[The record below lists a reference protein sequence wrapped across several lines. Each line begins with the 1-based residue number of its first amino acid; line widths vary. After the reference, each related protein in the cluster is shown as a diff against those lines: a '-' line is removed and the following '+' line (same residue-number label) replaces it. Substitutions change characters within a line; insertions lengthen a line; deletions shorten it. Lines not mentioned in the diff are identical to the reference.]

1 MQALAGLAIATL
13 VIVSIAVA
21 IRLLGLHRRSGEL
34 PELLLGS
41 MLLLSVGLGYPLRI
55 VSIRVGAETANLLL
69 AISSL
74 SVAAAYA
81 CLVVFT
87 RRVFR
92 PDSRAG
98 LAAAVVL
105 LVALVG
111 SALWDATLALVATE
125 RHLASALTAPTL
137 IAGASV
143 MCTYVWAAGESL
155 RYRAIVERRIR
166 VGLADPVVSNRLLL
180 WSLMSLFVIVGILLN
195 MVAGFLGVNAVE
207 SPVVLIGSS
216 TTGLGQAI
224 LLVLA
229 FTPPRAYLA
238 WVRGPLAPVPA

>member
-13 VIVSIAVA
+13 VIVSIAVG

-34 PELLLGS
+34 PELMLGT

-55 VSIRVGAETANLLL
+55 LSMRVEPETANRLL
-69 AISSL
+69 AVSSL
-74 SVAAAYA
+74 AVAVAYT

-105 LVALVG
+105 VAALVG
-111 SALWDATLALVATE
+111 SALWDATLALVGSE

-137 IAGASV
+137 IAGSSV
-143 MCTYVWAAGESL
+143 MCTYLWAAAESL
-155 RYRAIVERRIR
+155 RYRAIVDRRIR

-180 WSLMSLFVIVGILLN
+180 WGLMSLFVTVGILLN
-195 MVAGFLGVNAVE
+195 MTAGFLGVNAVE
-207 SPVVLIGSS
+207 SPAVLIGSS
-216 TTGLGQAI
+216 ATGLGQAV

-229 FTPPRAYLA
+229 FVPPRAYLA
-238 WVRGPLAPVPA
+238 WVRRSAASEPT

>member
-13 VIVSIAVA
+13 VIVSIAVG

-34 PELLLGS
+34 PELLLGL

-55 VSIRVGAETANLLL
+55 LSMRVAPETANLLL

-74 SVAAAYA
+74 AVAVAYS

-92 PDSRAG
+92 PDSLAGRA
-98 LAAAVVL
+98 AEIVL
-105 LVALVG
+105 IVSLLG
-111 SALWDATLALVATE
+111 SALWDATAALVGSE
-125 RHLASALTAPTL
+125 RHLASAVTAPTL
-137 IAGASV
+137 IAGGAV
-143 MCTYVWAAGESL
+143 MSAYLWAAWESL
-155 RYRAIVERRIR
+155 RYRAIVLRRIR

-180 WSLMSLFVIVGILLN
+180 WSLMSLIVTAGILLN
-195 MVAGFLGVNAVE
+195 MAAGFLGVNAVE
-207 SPVVLIGSS
+207 NPAVLIGSS
-216 TTGLGQAI
+216 TTGLSQAV

-229 FTPPRAYLA
+229 FVPPRSYLA
-238 WVRGPLAPVPA
+238 WVRGSAEPASI